1 MQYIYNVSRSYKLIR
16 HWGRAQRADISQ
28 TTFSYVLTFSLLKI
42 AVFRFELHPFVPRV
56 KLEVSVRFRIW
67 MLITARWLET
77 LQRANRGVETIR
89 SFCHF
94 FLQKI
99 WVEIRHSL
107 HLCSNIGVETTHIFQ
122 RPEKG
127 GSKWRSI
134 CSNHHIV
141 STFPGGVFCYKGLR
155 DLISQRHI

>member
-1 MQYIYNVSRSYKLIR
+1 MHNIYNVSRSYKLIR
-16 HWGRAQRADISQ
+16 NWGRAQE

-56 KLEVSVRFRIW
+56 KLEVSVGFPVW

-77 LQRANRGVETIR
+77 LQRARMGVETIR
-89 SFCHF
+89 LTIFSFT
-94 FLQKI
+94 KI
-99 WVEIRHSL
+99 GVEIRHSPRL
-107 HLCSNIGVETTHIFQ
+107 RSNIGVETIQIFQ
-122 RPEKG
+122 RPGKV

-134 CSNHHIV
+134 CSNHHTV
-141 STFPGGVFCYKGLR
+141 STLPGGVFCYKGLR